1 MKVTDVRAAYSKW
14 RRLPPADAW
23 QAHFWQIAVRVVT
36 DMGVVGHGYGGGGQ
50 PAVQVINDH
59 LSRFLVE
66 RSISDVVDS
75 AGGGRGVGVDQFPAV
90 VHDRQTGEAHARILP
105 RQPLVRDAAPHLVRG
120 FLCRPRHPRR
130 ARRLAPLKALRALQ
144 VLQLDHVAVAHAG
157 VALQVR
163 LQADVRI
170 TVAQLALGV
179 EHEVLGRAQVG
190 GQKPLNY
197 LFAVDEVA
205 NTPTSR

>member
-1 MKVTDVRAAYSKW
+1 MRLWRLAGAAYAERK
-14 RRLPPADAW
+14 AAID
-23 QAHFWQIAVRVVT
+23 
-36 DMGVVGHGYGGGGQ
+36 G
-50 PAVQVINDH
+50 
-59 LSRFLVE
+59 LSR
-66 RSISDVVDS
+66 RR
-75 AGGGRGVGVDQFPAV
+75 RGLGVDQLPAV
-90 VHDRQTGEAHARILP
+90 VHDRQAGEAHARILP
-105 RQPLVRDAAPHLVRG
+105 RQPLVRDVAPHLGRG
-120 FLCRPRHPRR
+120 FLCRPRHARR
-130 ARRLAPLKALRALQ
+130 ARRLAPLNALRALQ

-163 LQADVRI
+163 FQTDVRV

-197 LFAVDEVA
+197 LFAVDESRIEVWRAIAALRNSSTGRQAPRYAISCTSRPKVYKSTA